1 MAFGVATA
9 AQGPGFATDTLIV
22 GSAIAIPSG
31 GLMAGTAYRLRCSL
45 NKTAAG
51 TATPIF
57 QVRLGTTGTTADTS
71 RTTITFGAGTA
82 AADLGFFEL
91 MVTFRSVG
99 AGTSAVIIS
108 TGVISHTLN
117 TTGLTNG
124 SYNAIAGAT
133 SAGFDSTADTFI
145 CVSLNAGTSA
155 AWTIGQAQAQLFN
168 QN

>member
-9 AQGPGFATDTLIV
+9 GQGPGFATDTLIT
-22 GSAIAIPSG
+22 GSVVAIPSG
-31 GLMAGTAYRLRCSL
+31 ALKAGTAYRLRCSL

-57 QVRLGTTGTTADTS
+57 QVRLGTNGTTADTS
-71 RTTITFGAGTA
+71 RTTLTFGAGTA
-82 AADLGFFEL
+82 AADDGVFEL

-99 AGTSAVIIS
+99 GGTSAVIAAH
-108 TGVISHTLN
+108 GVISHRLN

-124 SYNAIAGAT
+124 SYNAVTGAP
-133 SAGFDSTADTFI
+133 SAGFDSTSDTFI
-145 CVSLNAGTSA
+145 SVSLNAGTSA
-155 AWTIGQAQAQLFN
+155 AWSIAQAQAQLFN